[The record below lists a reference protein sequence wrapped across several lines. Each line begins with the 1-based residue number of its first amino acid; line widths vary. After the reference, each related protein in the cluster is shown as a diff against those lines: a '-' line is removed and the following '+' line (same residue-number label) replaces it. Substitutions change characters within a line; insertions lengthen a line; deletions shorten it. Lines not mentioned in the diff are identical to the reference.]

1 MKITYLSSFRLSQ
14 RWPSSGLA
22 FIHDSCAFLLEY
34 MQSCEAKKLM
44 WLRVHRGV
52 RVVKLKII
60 KIMVLL
66 VLVLANK
73 SGSEGRER

>member
-1 MKITYLSSFRLSQ
+1 
-14 RWPSSGLA
+14 
-22 FIHDSCAFLLEY
+22 
-34 MQSCEAKKLM
+34 M
-44 WLRVHRGV
+44 WLLNTVHIGV